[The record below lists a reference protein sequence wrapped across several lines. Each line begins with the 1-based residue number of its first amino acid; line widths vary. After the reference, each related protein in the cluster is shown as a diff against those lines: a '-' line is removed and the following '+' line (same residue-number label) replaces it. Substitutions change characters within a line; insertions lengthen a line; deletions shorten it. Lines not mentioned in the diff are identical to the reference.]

1 MSNAPKRRMVV
12 GVTGASGSALAV
24 DLLRELRRIGGWETH
39 VVVSSGALA
48 TARHELSEAGGS
60 GGGEAAESVF
70 RDLADVYHDNAD
82 IGASIA
88 SGSFKTAGMVI
99 LPCSMKTLAG
109 VHSGY
114 ADNLILRAADVT
126 IKERRPLVLAVRETP
141 LSPIHL
147 RNMAELAGMGVVI
160 MPPMLSFYNRPQ
172 SITDMVRHVTGKVL
186 DVFHEDADGYR
197 RWEG

>member
-70 RDLADVYHDNAD
+70 RDLADVYHDNGN

-147 RNMAELAGMGVVI
+147 RNMAELAAMGVVI

-172 SITDMVRHVTGKVL
+172 SIADMVRHVTGKVL